1 MSITRANPRKSKSF
15 IPYGI
20 IPASLLVPW
29 IRVAMS
35 IDLAVEA
42 VF

>member
-1 MSITRANPRKSKSF
+1 MSLTRANPRNNKASSPTEF
-15 IPYGI
+15 
-20 IPASLLVPW
+20 IPASLLVPR

-35 IDLAVEA
+35 IHLAVEA